1 MCHACNRRQ
10 FLEATAGGGI
20 LLAGAAPGAIG
31 SEVGRATN
39 PSYKPP
45 EPSPVKIHVAY
56 VGVPHTA
63 WPRPDLDLK
72 AERELFE
79 KRLAEVE
86 KKLAGV
92 RLVGRELV
100 GTPAEAA
107 AVAAKLKDA
116 DGLLIVHLTLGTG
129 NLLSQLVD
137 AGRPTVIFA
146 QPFSG
151 HEWMFVPQWQKAGK
165 RVVLLATS
173 DYGELAAG
181 VALLRTPAMMRQS
194 RVLLIGAPAGTP
206 AACSAAEIKK
216 RLGAELVPIAVQRV
230 IEAHKAVDPQAAE
243 ADARRWTSEAKKVVE
258 PPPAEILKA
267 ARTYLAMKKLMEE
280 ERAQAI
286 TIRCLGGMPI
296 DVLGYPCLGFA
307 RLNDLGLV
315 GACEAD
321 VDSTL
326 TMLLFTYAFG
336 VPGFISDPLF
346 DTAKNAV
353 IHAHCSAP
361 TKMDG
366 PTGKA
371 APYLIRTHRDDNRGA
386 SLEVEMRVGQP
397 ITCAKLVHLDT
408 MLISTGKIIE
418 ITDFDDRGCR
428 TQITTAVRDAHR
440 MLANW
445 GGGVL
450 KADMM
455 TLLHRVVF
463 YGDHLQD
470 VRHLA
475 LLMGLKVVEEG

>member
-10 FLEATAGGGI
+10 FLETTAVGGM
-20 LLAGAAPGAIG
+20 LLAGSQLPGAAPHA
-31 SEVGRATN
+31 AA
-39 PSYKPP
+39 
-45 EPSPVKIHVAY
+45 SPAPAAAARDPGQVKIHVAY
-56 VGVPHTA
+56 VGVPSTA
-63 WPRPDLDLK
+63 WPRPDLDLRP
-72 AERELFE
+72 ERDLFE
-79 KRLAEVE
+79 KRLADVE
-86 KKLAGV
+86 KKVGDV
-92 RLVGRELV
+92 RLVGREMV

-129 NLLSQLVD
+129 HLLAKLVD

-151 HEWMFVPQWQKAGK
+151 HEWMYVPQWQKAGK

-181 VALLRTPAMMRQS
+181 VALLQTPAMMRQS
-194 RVLLIGAPAGTP
+194 RMILVGSPAGTP
-206 AACSAAEIKK
+206 AACSPEQIK
-216 RLGAELVPIAVQRV
+216 RQLGTEVVPITVDRV
-230 IEAHKAVDPQAAE
+230 IQAHKAVDPKAAE
-243 ADARRWTSEAKKVVE
+243 AEAQRWITEAKKVVE
-258 PPPAEILKA
+258 PSPAEILKSA
-267 ARTYLAMKKLMEE
+267 KTFLAMKKLMEE
-280 ERAQAI
+280 ERARAI

-296 DVLGYPCLGFA
+296 DVLGYPCLGFS

-326 TMLLFTYAFG
+326 TMILFTYAFG
-336 VPGFISDPLF
+336 VPGFISDPLL
-346 DTAKNAV
+346 DTSKNAV

-366 PTGKA
+366 PGGKA

-397 ITCAKLVHLDT
+397 ITCAKLVNLDT
-408 MLISTGKIIE
+408 VLISTGKVIE

-428 TQITTAVRDAHR
+428 TQITTAVRDAHK
-440 MLANW
+440 MLDNW

-450 KADMM
+450 QDDMM

-463 YGDHLQD
+463 YGDHMQN

-475 LLMGLKVVEEG
+475 VLMGLKVVEEG